1 MELLNS
7 LFLPMLAGH
16 LIADFWLQPSAWVAD
31 KRRLGWKSKKLYF
44 HSFASAILP
53 VLFTLRPELWWFS
66 PIIFATHVVIDFLK
80 SKAKDN
86 ILFFFADQILHIAVL
101 ASLAFW
107 AGKIILPET
116 LQKFWIYACGFIL
129 VTTPLGILTGM
140 FLKSVIKAG
149 SVSAKLDASAWI
161 GILERILILIFIL
174 AGQFSAIGFL
184 IAAKSIF
191 RFNETKE
198 GNNPKAEY
206 FLLGTLVSFVLAL
219 LVGIAIQH
227 LVKMNFAC

>member
-1 MELLNS
+1 MSLIQT
-7 LFLPMLAGH
+7 LFLPLLAGH

-31 KRRLGWKSKKLYF
+31 KRRLGWKSGKLYF

-53 VLFTLRPELWWFS
+53 VLFTFRPELWWFS
-66 PIIFATHVVIDFLK
+66 PIIFATHVAIDFLK

-86 ILFFFADQILHIAVL
+86 ILFFLADQILHIAVL
-101 ASLAFW
+101 AALTII
-107 AGKIILPET
+107 AGEIILPET

-161 GILERILILIFIL
+161 GILERILILIFIA

-191 RFNETKE
+191 RFNETKD
-198 GNNPKAEY
+198 GSNPKAEY
-206 FLLGTLVSFVLAL
+206 FLLGTLVSFTLAII
-219 LVGIAIQH
+219 VGISLNSLIKS
-227 LVKMNFAC
+227 L